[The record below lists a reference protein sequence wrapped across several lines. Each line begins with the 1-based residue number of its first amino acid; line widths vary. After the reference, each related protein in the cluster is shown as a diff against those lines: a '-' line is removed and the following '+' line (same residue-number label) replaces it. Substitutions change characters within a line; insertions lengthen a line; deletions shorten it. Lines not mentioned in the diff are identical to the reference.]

1 GNAKSGLLP
10 ARGAGS
16 GGRLRGLRETTMGP
30 AKPMSFRKPMS
41 HMKRLAILTV
51 TAMTVALAGCAA
63 QRQAMGEYFD
73 DAGVTTRVKKAIYD
87 DPSLKVTQISV
98 TTNDGVVHLTGE
110 VESR

>member
-1 GNAKSGLLP
+1 
-10 ARGAGS
+10 
-16 GGRLRGLRETTMGP
+16 
-30 AKPMSFRKPMS
+30 MSFRKPMS

-110 VESR
+110 VESRGKAARAAQVARKVEGVKAVKNDLKVK